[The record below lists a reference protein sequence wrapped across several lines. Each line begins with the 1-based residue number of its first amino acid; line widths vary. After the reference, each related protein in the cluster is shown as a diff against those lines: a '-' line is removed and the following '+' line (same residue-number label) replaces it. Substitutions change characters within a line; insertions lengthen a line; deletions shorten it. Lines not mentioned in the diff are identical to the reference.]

1 MAVRCFWSC
10 KIKSEIKHLY
20 IHIPFCYSKCHYCAF
35 YSQLDFSDKLQNE
48 YFHTLKRE
56 LLFYINQYNIIPET
70 VYIGGG
76 NPGCVPSLLNNIL
89 LFLNENFDLRK
100 IKEFTVE
107 CNPVNA
113 TQDLVSIFKN
123 NFVSRV
129 SLGVQTF
136 DEKSLLKINRV
147 NQNNEIVG
155 NALELLKDLN
165 VSIDLINGL
174 PDVDYINEL
183 NSLDACLKKYS
194 NLNHISFYDLT
205 IDEKSY
211 FSIHEDEFS
220 FPEEDR
226 KYFFADGIETL
237 LKSNNF
243 VKYEISNWSRNN
255 KVSYHNLAYW
265 NYENYLGI
273 GAAAHSKIENL
284 RIENIP
290 DIATYIDNFQHSR
303 EVYLLTEKESLE
315 EMLLMGFRTI
325 YGISK
330 ERLKLKCGK
339 AENYEKLISF
349 LINKDILDTKE
360 IGRVVLTDNGRLFL
374 DSVLVELFELLDSF

>member
-1 MAVRCFWSC
+1 
-10 KIKSEIKHLY
+10 
-20 IHIPFCYSKCHYCAF
+20 
-35 YSQLDFSDKLQNE
+35 
-48 YFHTLKRE
+48 
-56 LLFYINQYNIIPET
+56 
-70 VYIGGG
+70 
-76 NPGCVPSLLNNIL
+76 
-89 LFLNENFDLRK
+89 
-100 IKEFTVE
+100 
-107 CNPVNA
+107 
-113 TQDLVSIFKN
+113 
-123 NFVSRV
+123 
-129 SLGVQTF
+129 
-136 DEKSLLKINRV
+136 LKINRV

-183 NSLDACLKKYS
+183 NSLDSCLKKYS

-226 KYFFADGIETL
+226 KYFFADGIEAL

-303 EVYLLTEKESLE
+303 EAYLLTEKESLE

-325 YGISK
+325 YGIPR
-330 ERLKLKCGK
+330 ETLKVYSGSVK
-339 AENYEKLISF
+339 NFEKLISF
-349 LINKDILDTKE
+349 LRDKDILDVRDDY
-360 IGRVVLTDNGRLFL
+360 RVVLNEKGRLFL
-374 DSVLVELFELLDSF
+374 DSILVDLFGLLDSF